1 MTEMHVSTPSS
12 ETMAWPV
19 ATNGRSI
26 GEQSGPRL
34 ALRLLGEIEVVRGGE
49 SVTLPP
55 SRKARALLAYLA
67 VTRRAHRRDRLCSMF
82 WDIVDDPRGALR
94 SSLSMLRPI
103 VNGPQRRRIIAEH
116 DSVRFDGSD
125 VQIDLLAVRRAL
137 AHGVNGASTEEL
149 ERAAASFRG
158 EFAEGLDLS
167 NCPDFRAWCMAERE
181 EGCRLQVLILKTL
194 IERYATAPEAAL
206 PYARALVGVDAAEAS
221 AHITF
226 LRLLVASGRQR
237 EAKDQREVSLR
248 LLGEISAEA
257 TLELGRAWRS
267 IVGRPVA
274 SDHTCAPP
282 PAESGE
288 LPKRTSVTF
297 EALLGNG
304 PGQRAEPEKVAQAE
318 PDTQRAADSGRKH
331 IAVLP
336 FINMSGDAG
345 QEYFADGIT
354 EDIITDLSRVSA
366 LFVVPRNSASKYK
379 GKTAEIGEVVQKLN
393 VRHIL
398 QGSVRKDAGRI
409 RINVQLIDGAT
420 GDHLWAERFDR
431 DVSDIFALQDDI
443 SKTVVAAL
451 KLKLLPA
458 GRAPKLA

>member
-1 MTEMHVSTPSS
+1 MTEMDDSTSS
-12 ETMAWPV
+12 TETMAWPV

-26 GEQSGPRL
+26 GDQNGPRL
-34 ALRLLGEIEVVRGGE
+34 TLRLLGEIEVVRGDK
-49 SVTLPP
+49 SVALPS

-67 VTRRAHRRDRLCSMF
+67 VTRRPQRRDRLCSMF
-82 WDIVDDPRGALR
+82 WDIADDPRGALR

-103 VNGPQRRRIIAEH
+103 LDGPQQRRIVTEH
-116 DSVRFDGSD
+116 DSVRFDCTD
-125 VQIDLLAVRRAL
+125 AEIDLLAVRRAL
-137 AHGVNGASTEEL
+137 TPSVIEASTEEL

-158 EFAEGLDLS
+158 EFAEGLDVS
-167 NCPDFRAWCMAERE
+167 NCPDFQAWCMAERE
-181 EGCRLQVLILKTL
+181 EKRRLQVLILKTL
-194 IERYATAPEAAL
+194 IERHATAPEAAL
-206 PYARALVGVDAAEAS
+206 PHARALVGVDVAEAS

-226 LRLLVASGRQR
+226 LRLLVANGRQR

-248 LLGEISAEA
+248 LLGETSVDAA
-257 TLELGRAWRS
+257 LELGRAWRS

-274 SDHTCAPP
+274 SDHTCTPP
-282 PAESGE
+282 PLESGR
-288 LPKRTSVTF
+288 LPKRISVTV
-297 EALLGNG
+297 EARLGKG
-304 PGQRAEPEKVAQAE
+304 PHQRAEPVAPAE
-318 PDTQRAADSGRKH
+318 PDTHRAADSGRRH
-331 IAVLP
+331 IVVLP

-366 LFVVPRNSASKYK
+366 LFVIPRNSACKYK
-379 GKTAEIGEVVQKLN
+379 GKTVEIGEIVQKLN

-398 QGSVRKDAGRI
+398 QGSVRKAAHRI

-458 GRAPKLA
+458 GRVPTLA

>member
-1 MTEMHVSTPSS
+1 
-12 ETMAWPV
+12 
-19 ATNGRSI
+19 
-26 GEQSGPRL
+26 
-34 ALRLLGEIEVVRGGE
+34 LGEIEVVRGGE

-94 SSLSMLRPI
+94 SSLSVLRPI
-103 VNGPQRRRIIAEH
+103 VNGPQRRRIVAEH

-137 AHGVNGASTEEL
+137 TPGVNGASTEEL

-181 EGCRLQVLILKTL
+181 EVRRLQVLILKTL
-194 IERYATAPEAAL
+194 IERHATAPEAAL
-206 PYARALVGVDAAEAS
+206 PHARALVGVDAAEAS

-248 LLGEISAEA
+248 LLGETSADA
-257 TLELGRAWRS
+257 ARELDRAWRS

-274 SDHTCAPP
+274 SDHTRAPS

-288 LPKRTSVTF
+288 LPKRISVTV
-297 EALLGNG
+297 EAPRGKG
-304 PGQRAEPEKVAQAE
+304 AEQQAEPEKVAPAE
-318 PDTQRAADSGRKH
+318 PYTQRVADSARRH

-366 LFVVPRNSASKYK
+366 LLVVPRNSACKYK
-379 GKTAEIGEVVQKLN
+379 GKTAEIGEIVQKLN

-398 QGSVRKDAGRI
+398 QGSVRKEAGRM
-409 RINVQLIDGAT
+409 RINVQLIDGTT

-431 DVSDIFALQDDI
+431 DVSGIFALHDDI
-443 SKTVVAAL
+443 SKNVVAAL
-451 KLKLLPA
+451 NLKLLPA
-458 GRAPKLA
+458 GRVPKPA